1 MFRTLLLFVLATFLL
16 FSCANNGKDASLDTE
31 GPVTNVLDT
40 IPPPADEADG
50 MDNRPGYHT
59 TQMSTE
65 VDKDI
70 PIPDGNLNIPPQGM
84 IFMPERSEIDYSP
97 NRYTFRYLL
106 EEIEG
111 EVAESPVKK
120 ERPPLFSSACIGSE
134 RVLECSNEALLGYL
148 RRLPAASE
156 EGRLLYAVVTL
167 GSDGQ
172 PENIERIQC
181 TGTFPCIAYQNQAWA
196 ALLNMPAWEPAM
208 YEGRAVKSQ
217 VVIPI
222 RIELQEGEAG

>member
-1 MFRTLLLFVLATFLL
+1 MA
-16 FSCANNGKDASLDTE
+16 
-31 GPVTNVLDT
+31 NVLDT

-50 MDNRPGYHT
+50 VDNRPGYHT

-70 PIPDGNLNIPPQGM
+70 PIPDGNLNIPPKGM
-84 IFMPERSEIDYSP
+84 AFMPERSEIDFSP
-97 NRYTFRYLL
+97 NRYTYRYLI
-106 EEIEG
+106 EEMEEEE
-111 EVAESPVKK
+111 EVSPVKK
-120 ERPPLFSSACIGSE
+120 ERPPLFTSACISSE

-148 RRLPAASE
+148 RQLPAASE

-167 GSDGQ
+167 GPDGQ

-181 TGTFPCIAYQNQAWA
+181 TGTLPCIAYQNKAWN
-196 ALLNMPAWEPAM
+196 ALLDMPSWEPAM

-222 RIELQEGEAG
+222 RIELEEG